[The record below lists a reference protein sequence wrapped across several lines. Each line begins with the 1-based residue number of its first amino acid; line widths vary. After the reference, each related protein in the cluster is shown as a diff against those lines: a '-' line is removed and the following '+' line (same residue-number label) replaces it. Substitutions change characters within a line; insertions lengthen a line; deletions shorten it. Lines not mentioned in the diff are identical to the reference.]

1 MSWFNYI
8 GLIIIIVIMILNVI
22 YMNKH
27 KNPEDKNIAKYIV
40 IIENIGRY
48 GSMIFLVF
56 NIPYTWLNFF
66 LPYGLYFYII
76 VNSIL
81 VILYAFLFLLF
92 WNKSG
97 LIKSI
102 FLSIIPSIIFL
113 FSGIMILSIP
123 LIIMSLLFAFG
134 HIYISIKNNY

>member
-8 GLIIIIVIMILNVI
+8 GLIIIIIIMILNII

-27 KNPEDKNIAKYIV
+27 KNPDDKNIAKSIV
-40 IIENIGRY
+40 VIENIGRY

-56 NIPYTWLNFF
+56 NIPYTWFNFF
-66 LPYGLYFYII
+66 LPNG
-76 VNSIL
+76 
-81 VILYAFLFLLF
+81 LF

-97 LIKSI
+97 LLKSL
-102 FLSIIPSIIFL
+102 FLSIIPSVIFL
-113 FSGIMILSIP
+113 FLGIMIISIP

-134 HIYISIKNNY
+134 HIYISIKNYY

>member
-1 MSWFNYI
+1 
-8 GLIIIIVIMILNVI
+8 
-22 YMNKH
+22 MNKH
-27 KNPEDKNIAKYIV
+27 KNPDDKNIAKSIV
-40 IIENIGRY
+40 VIENIGRY

-56 NIPYTWLNFF
+56 NIPYTWFNFF
-66 LPYGLYFYII
+66 LPNGLYIYII

-97 LIKSI
+97 LLKSL
-102 FLSIIPSIIFL
+102 FLSIIPSVIFL
-113 FSGIMILSIP
+113 FLGIMIISIP

-134 HIYISIKNNY
+134 HIYISIKNYF